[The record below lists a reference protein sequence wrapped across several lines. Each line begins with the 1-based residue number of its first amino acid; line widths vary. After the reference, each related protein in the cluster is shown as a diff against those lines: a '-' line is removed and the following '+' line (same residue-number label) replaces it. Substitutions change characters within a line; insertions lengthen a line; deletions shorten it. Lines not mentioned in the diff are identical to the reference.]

1 MWEGLYN
8 KLVRIFPFVLYA
20 VLTHFTYIPFCRFV
34 HSIFT
39 LSPTSLTAIQ
49 HYAAST
55 VNTTSIPRSLQY
67 TSYSPTTL
75 LKAFQAHKPQFSG
88 ADQQDSQ
95 EFLCE
100 LLDTFHEDLKLPR
113 AVSASAKSA
122 VVSAANGVGATVSG
136 EVSDVVKGAQDK
148 NSATVSHVAEA
159 PGTAELPVS
168 SPVKETIDTTHAT
181 TTSPTVTHRERSH
194 STISLEKRNS
204 RSTTHTLLPLT
215 ESERTL
221 SVQEQGNHTWAHYM
235 QNNASVVTNL
245 FQGQMCS
252 KIVCNLC
259 HTSSANFEPF
269 TTLSMPIPRT
279 NAVSIAHNEL
289 TTVFLTVYRKM
300 PRLQRILHM
309 PSEVFDHGQLTEGQ
323 LIGLYQ

>member
-1 MWEGLYN
+1 MHG
-8 KLVRIFPFVLYA
+8 
-20 VLTHFTYIPFCRFV
+20 
-34 HSIFT
+34 IFT
-39 LSPTSLTAIQ
+39 LQPTSLTAIQ
-49 HYAAST
+49 LYVAST
-55 VNTTSIPRSLQY
+55 VNTTAIPRSLQY

-113 AVSASAKSA
+113 AVVVNGKSSAPGASASVTEGAPSKVDVSGDNSA
-122 VVSAANGVGATVSG
+122 PPAHPVVEAAGTSEVQVTSSVTDPINTNHVGTVS
-136 EVSDVVKGAQDK
+136 
-148 NSATVSHVAEA
+148 
-159 PGTAELPVS
+159 PV
-168 SPVKETIDTTHAT
+168 I
-181 TTSPTVTHRERSH
+181 THRERSH
-194 STISLEKRNS
+194 STISQEKRNS
-204 RSTTHTLLPLT
+204 RSNTHTLLPLT
-215 ESERTL
+215 ETERTL

-235 QNNASVVTNL
+235 QNNASIVTNL

-252 KIVCNLC
+252 KIVCNVC

-289 TTVFLTVYRKM
+289 TTVFVTVYRKM
-300 PRLQRILHM
+300 PRLNRILHL
-309 PSEVFDHGQLTEGQ
+309 PPEVFDHGQLTEAQ
-323 LIGLYQ
+323 LVGLYQ

>member
-1 MWEGLYN
+1 M
-8 KLVRIFPFVLYA
+8 
-20 VLTHFTYIPFCRFV
+20 
-34 HSIFT
+34 
-39 LSPTSLTAIQ
+39 AIQ
-49 HYAAST
+49 HYTAST

-113 AVSASAKSA
+113 AVSASAKNT
-122 VVSAANGVGATVSG
+122 AATPGNVVGATVSG
-136 EVSDVVKGAQDK
+136 EVSDGVKGAQDK
-148 NSATVSHVAEA
+148 NGIAGDSSAPANHVAEA
-159 PGTAELPVS
+159 PGTAEIPVG
-168 SPVKETIDTTHAT
+168 SPVKDTIDSTHAT
-181 TTSPTVTHRERSH
+181 TTSHTVTHRERSH

-235 QNNASVVTNL
+235 QNNASIVTNL

-309 PSEVFDHGQLTEGQ
+309 PREVFDHAQLTEGQ
-323 LIGLYQ
+323 LIILYQ

>member
-1 MWEGLYN
+1 
-8 KLVRIFPFVLYA
+8 
-20 VLTHFTYIPFCRFV
+20 V
-34 HSIFT
+34 HGIFT
-39 LSPTSLTAIQ
+39 LQPTSLNAIQ
-49 HYAAST
+49 HYLAST

-113 AVSASAKSA
+113 AVVVSGKSIAAGGAPGVSASVTEGAQSKVDIISDNSA
-122 VVSAANGVGATVSG
+122 PAHPVVEATGISEVQLSSLVKEYFDTNHVGTVSPS
-136 EVSDVVKGAQDK
+136 VITQ
-148 NSATVSHVAEA
+148 
-159 PGTAELPVS
+159 
-168 SPVKETIDTTHAT
+168 
-181 TTSPTVTHRERSH
+181 RERSH
-194 STISLEKRNS
+194 SAISLEKRNS

-215 ESERTL
+215 ETERTL
-221 SVQEQGNHTWAHYM
+221 SVQEQGNHTWAHYL
-235 QNNASVVTNL
+235 QNNASIVTNL

-252 KIVCNLC
+252 KIVCNVC

-289 TTVFLTVYRKM
+289 TTVFVTVYRKM
-300 PRLQRILHM
+300 PRLNRILHL
-309 PSEVFDHGQLTEGQ
+309 PREVFDHGQLTEAQ
-323 LIGLYQ
+323 LVGLYQ

>member
-1 MWEGLYN
+1 M
-8 KLVRIFPFVLYA
+8 
-20 VLTHFTYIPFCRFV
+20 
-34 HSIFT
+34 
-39 LSPTSLTAIQ
+39 AIQ

-55 VNTTSIPRSLQY
+55 VNTTSVPRSLQY

-113 AVSASAKSA
+113 AVSASAKNA
-122 VVSAANGVGATVSG
+122 VVSITNNVGGTVNG
-136 EVSDVVKGAQDK
+136 EVSDGVKGAQDK
-148 NSATVSHVAEA
+148 SEIINGSAAPVNHITET
-159 PGTAELPVS
+159 PGTAELPVG
-168 SPVKETIDTTHAT
+168 SPAKETINTTHAT

-204 RSTTHTLLPLT
+204 RSSTHTLLPLT

-235 QNNASVVTNL
+235 QNNASIVTNL

-279 NAVSIAHNEL
+279 CAVSIAHNEL

-300 PRLQRILHM
+300 PGLQRIFHM